1 MAEQVLFETEC
12 YGETHCAGRKW
23 KTVFQLTRDD
33 EMKFEDGQ
41 PVMTFEMF
49 PKAIDDKD
57 TRSLLRDGLAQS
69 SGLMVKR
76 DQLEGLAQALA
87 SVLQAPPT
95 EQELRKT
102 FYDAAGI
109 KEPQA

>member
-12 YGETHCAGRKW
+12 YGQTQCGGRTW
-23 KTVFQLTRDD
+23 KTVFQLTRDV
-33 EMKFEDGQ
+33 EMKYDDGQ
-41 PVMTFEMF
+41 PVMTLEMF

-57 TRSLLRDGLAQS
+57 TQSLLRSGLAQS
-69 SGLMVKR
+69 SGLLVKR

-95 EQELRKT
+95 EEELRKT
-102 FYDAAGI
+102 FHDAAGI
-109 KEPQA
+109 APAP